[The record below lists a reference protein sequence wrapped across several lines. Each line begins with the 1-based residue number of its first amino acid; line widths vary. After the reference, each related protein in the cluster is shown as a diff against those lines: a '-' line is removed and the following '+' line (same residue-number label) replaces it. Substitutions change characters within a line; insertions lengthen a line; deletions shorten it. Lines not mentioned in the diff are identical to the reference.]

1 MANNWI
7 KGISILVG
15 NLKSGLS
22 YLITTVQNSRHWL
35 LINLFWYQST
45 DLQAI
50 SVLGLVPILHWAFSL
65 NLGENRWESLVFLS
79 ICNVVTCLTWK
90 IVSNPTI
97 KFRNY
102 EFEIFNFPLTN
113 QVVFDDKKR
122 WQMKQ
127 VIFLFL
133 RLVLI
138 DGLWKPD
145 SSFYNYVKVS

>member
-1 MANNWI
+1 MANIWI
-7 KGISILVG
+7 KAISILTG
-15 NLKSGLS
+15 NLNSGLS
-22 YLITTVQNSRHWL
+22 YLTTTVQNSRHWL

-79 ICNVVTCLTWK
+79 ICNILTWLTWK
-90 IVSNPTI
+90 IISGSPNPTA

-102 EFEIFNFPLTN
+102 EFEIFNLPLTT
-113 QVVFDDKKR
+113 QVFDDKKQ

-138 DGLWKPD
+138 DQLWKPD
-145 SSFYNYVKVS
+145 S